1 MAPPRGRITAVESRM
16 PSRIGTMIIRSM
28 VAMSAT
34 PMRWSRSA
42 RCAAAAVAARTR
54 QDRTG
59 RARMVL
65 SREVMMVGD
74 NLIVATRPE

>member
-42 RCAAAAVAARTR
+42 RCAAAVAARTR